1 MIRCDKQEI
10 DIVSAFFG
18 RTDRKVCQSG
28 LDWLGAWAWNVNC
41 HAGNALEVTRGECQG
56 LSSCELNANTAEYG
70 EPCFGTKK
78 YLKVTYRCIG
88 QITAGDTKRERVC
101 ENQHLSIE
109 CPEKR
114 MIDIVWANFGRL
126 KGSHVCGDGFFGLFS
141 WYQKCHNANSLA
153 TVRRE
158 CQDKEYCS
166 LQATVSRF
174 GDSCWGTKKY
184 LEVRYRC
191 CKKKGGC

>member
-78 YLKVTYRCIG
+78 YLKESYPLLLINYFIRVWRRWSRVTGRIVGNSYGLNTR
-88 QITAGDTKRERVC
+88 AF
-101 ENQHLSIE
+101 LS
-109 CPEKR
+109 
-114 MIDIVWANFGRL
+114 
-126 KGSHVCGDGFFGLFS
+126 
-141 WYQKCHNANSLA
+141 Y
-153 TVRRE
+153 
-158 CQDKEYCS
+158 
-166 LQATVSRF
+166 
-174 GDSCWGTKKY
+174 
-184 LEVRYRC
+184 
-191 CKKKGGC
+191 